1 MAKRFCTLLVIV
13 GVELAFLGGL
23 TLAFAQEPFFKGKTV
38 RIVVAFSAGGGF
50 DAYSRMI
57 ARHMGKYIPGNPN
70 IIVENMPGA
79 GGLIAGKH
87 LYNLAKADGLTIG
100 NIHGNLVMGQIL
112 GREEIDL
119 DTRKFE
125 WIGVPVKDTGI
136 CTFTKAS
143 GITSMEQ
150 WMTSRT
156 PVKLGGT
163 APGDATR
170 DIPKILK
177 VALNLPIQLIEGYKG
192 GAEIRLA
199 AEAGEAGGFCWAWDA
214 AKALW
219 SNALESGDAT
229 VVLQIV
235 LKPHPDLPRVP
246 LAIDYARTDE
256 ARELIDAGIHKMQ
269 VILRSYVLP
278 PGAPKDR
285 VQVLR
290 RAFRETMKDQEFIA
304 DANKS
309 KLGVDPVTG
318 EEVEEIVRVLFKL
331 RPDTVARLKEVLK

>member
-1 MAKRFCTLLVIV
+1 MIRKFCTLLVVASI
-13 GVELAFLGGL
+13 GLGLGGV
-23 TLAFAQEPFFKGKTV
+23 TVVFAQDAFYKGKTV

-57 ARHMGKYIPGNPN
+57 ARHMGKHIPGNPN
-70 IIVENMPGA
+70 VIVENMPGA

-112 GREEIDL
+112 GREGIDV

-136 CTFTKAS
+136 CTLTKAS

-150 WMTSRT
+150 WMASRT

-170 DIPKILK
+170 DIPKILEA
-177 VALNLPIQLIEGYKG
+177 ALNLPLQLVEGYKG

-199 AEAGEAGGFCWAWDA
+199 AEAGEAAGFCWAWDA

-219 SNALESGDAT
+219 SKALESGDAT
-229 VVLQIV
+229 VVLQIAS
-235 LKPHPDLPRVP
+235 KPHPDLPKVP
-246 LAIDYARTDE
+246 LAINYARTDE
-256 ARELIDAGIHKMQ
+256 ARELIDAGIQKMQ

-278 PGAPKDR
+278 PGTPKDR

-290 RAFRETMKDQEFIA
+290 RAFMETMKDQEFIA

-318 EEVEEIVRVLFKL
+318 EEAEEIVRLLFKL
-331 RPDTVARLKEVLK
+331 RPSTVARLKEVLK